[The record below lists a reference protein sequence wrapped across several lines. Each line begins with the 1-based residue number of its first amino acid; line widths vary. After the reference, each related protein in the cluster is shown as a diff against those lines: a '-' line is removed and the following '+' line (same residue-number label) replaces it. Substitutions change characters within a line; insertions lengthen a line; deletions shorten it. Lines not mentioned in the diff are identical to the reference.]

1 MAKPLRVLLIED
13 SERDAALLL
22 LYLRRGGYE
31 PTVQRVESALSM
43 KVQLN
48 TAEWDVIISDFNLPA
63 FNGYAALKALQETGK
78 RIPFIVLS
86 GEISREIID
95 GVTQAGATA
104 YLAKYEMGQ
113 IVPTIE
119 RAMQGQARKS

>member
-95 GVTQAGATA
+95 GVTQAGASA

-119 RAMQGQARKS
+119 RAMQGQAGKS

>member
-119 RAMQGQARKS
+119 RAMQGQGRKS